1 VSDQQ
6 QNTREAEV
14 AELKKSLRGCAIIVM
29 LLLAGLVALMLPAVQ
44 EAREAARRMQCVP
57 DMVVKAA
64 IWNYVDKHG
73 SFPPAYSTDAEGK
86 PLHSWRVLILLDGG
100 YDIGELAN
108 IRLDEPWDSPHNSQ
122 FHDKM
127 PPWHGFYCPS
137 RPEAERKQCLTP
149 YQMVIGPDTIS
160 NGPNSTKLSDITRDR
175 GDVLLIVETSVP
187 VPWMKPVDLPQSA
200 LLNGVVSSVPKRGQ
214 PVVQGIG
221 SPHYNGR
228 GAFTAGIVGANVGMA
243 DGSCRFLTADISP
256 ERLLEMSR
264 IREPNGEE
272 GEND

>member
-1 VSDQQ
+1 MSDQQ
-6 QNTREAEV
+6 QIEV
-14 AELKKSLRGCAIIVM
+14 AELKKSLHGCVVIAI
-29 LLLAGLVALMLPAVQ
+29 LLFAGLIALLYPAVQ
-44 EAREAARRMQCVP
+44 EAREAARRMACVP

-73 SFPPAYSTDAEGK
+73 SFPPAYSTDAEGQ

-100 YDIGELAN
+100 YDIGEPAN

-127 PPWHGFYCPS
+127 PPWHGFYCAS
-137 RPEAERKQCLTP
+137 RPEADRQQSLTP

-160 NGPNSTKLSDITRDR
+160 NGPNSTKLSDITRSR
-175 GDVLLIVETSVP
+175 GDVLLIVEASVP

-214 PVVQGIG
+214 SVVQGIG
-221 SPHYNGR
+221 SPHYNRISFFG
-228 GAFTAGIVGANVGMA
+228 TKIPGANVGMA
-243 DGSCRFLTADISP
+243 DGSCLFLTADTSP

-264 IREPNGEE
+264 IRKPNEEE
-272 GEND
+272 GNDD

>member
-1 VSDQQ
+1 MSDQQ

-160 NGPNSTKLSDITRDR
+160 NGPNSTKLSDITRNKS
-175 GDVLLIVETSVP
+175 DVLLFVEASVS

-200 LLNGVVSSVPKRGQ
+200 LENGVVSSVPRRGQ
-214 PVVQGIG
+214 PVVHTIG
-221 SPHYNGR
+221 SPHHR
-228 GAFTAGIVGANVGMA
+228 WEHVFDTKITGANVAMV
-243 DGSCRFLTADISP
+243 DGSRQFFTTDISP
-256 ERLLEMSR
+256 EKLLEMSR
-264 IREPNGEE
+264 IREPEQP
-272 GEND
+272 